1 MAAIALP
8 RTWHDVAWV
17 GAAAFESHGGPMAS
31 VSFYK
36 STTFVSSI
44 LTGSTTPASTTAALV
59 IAKSAASRI

>member
-1 MAAIALP
+1 
-8 RTWHDVAWV
+8 
-17 GAAAFESHGGPMAS
+17 

-36 STTFVSSI
+36 STTFVSII